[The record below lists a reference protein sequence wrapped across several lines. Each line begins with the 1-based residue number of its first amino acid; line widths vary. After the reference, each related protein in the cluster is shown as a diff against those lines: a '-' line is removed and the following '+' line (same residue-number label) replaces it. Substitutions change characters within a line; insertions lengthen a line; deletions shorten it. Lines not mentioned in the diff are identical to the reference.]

1 MLVVNN
7 LARHGG
13 IKQILT
19 THQCKEPVI
28 VDLPQRSGYSL
39 MEMVSVKAAQVC
51 KEKCEHN
58 SWMLDM

>member
-39 MEMVSVKAAQVC
+39 MEMVNVKAARVC
-51 KEKCEHN
+51 KEKC
-58 SWMLDM
+58 